1 MALDPA
7 WHELADEVAAQVL
20 AELRENPPKITPWMN
35 AAAAGE
41 YIDVSVRGLESM
53 RRAGRG
59 PRYSRVGRVIVRYHI
74 RHLDAW
80 LNEHTVDTGG
90 AK

>member
-1 MALDPA
+1 MALDPT
-7 WHELADEVAAQVL
+7 WRELADKVAVHIL
-20 AELRENPPKITPWMN
+20 AALHESPPKLTPWMN
-35 AAAAGE
+35 AEEAGE
-41 YIDVSVRGLESM
+41 YLDLSVRGLESM

-74 RHLDAW
+74 KHLDAW
-80 LNEHTVDTGG
+80 LVEHTVDPGG